1 MTKKHSKNSIKKND
15 RIHQYIFK
23 KPRKLYYKYI
33 KSNTRNISYSIK
45 KGKLIINI
53 FKRNSF

>member
-33 KSNTRNISYSIK
+33 ELKSLLIS
-45 KGKLIINI
+45 KGLYNNKCTVTT
-53 FKRNSF
+53 